1 MNIMFFSENKENSN
15 FEKIDTVKD
24 QCRKETGYVEN
35 NRRELSD
42 YINSQLLE
50 NKDNSIISDFNI
62 LREEVNNIRM
72 SLQQT
77 DNDLNN
83 IDHQGD

>member
-1 MNIMFFSENKENSN
+1 MFFSENKENSN

>member
-1 MNIMFFSENKENSN
+1 MFFSENKENSK

-42 YINSQLLE
+42 YINSQFCNISQNTDLLY
-50 NKDNSIISDFNI
+50 F
-62 LREEVNNIRM
+62 R
-72 SLQQT
+72 T
-77 DNDLNN
+77 YY
-83 IDHQGD
+83 G